1 MAHGC
6 VVRLYNSVPTDMARS
21 AQQLHALGCSL
32 RVSFTDET
40 PEQQKRIV
48 SSYRSILDR
57 GMALHEPEE
66 NVTAGHLRRGVE

>member
-1 MAHGC
+1 M
-6 VVRLYNSVPTDMARS
+6 VRS
-21 AQQLHALGCSL
+21 AQHLHALACSL
-32 RVSFTDET
+32 RVSFTDE
-40 PEQQKRIV
+40 PLEQQKRIV